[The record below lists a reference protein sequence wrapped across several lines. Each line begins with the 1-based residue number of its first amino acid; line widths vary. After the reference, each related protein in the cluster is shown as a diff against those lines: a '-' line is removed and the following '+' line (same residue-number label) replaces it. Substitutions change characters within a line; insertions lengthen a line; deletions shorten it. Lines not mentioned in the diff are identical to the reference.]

1 MFSDNFLSFIKSPEY
16 VSGVMT
22 AVIVVFLIFFCLRF
36 DKFKFIVKR
45 FGCFFL
51 NGVRDSFEELEVIFS
66 SSRNTHRKT
75 LKKISDA
82 ANNFQ
87 FRLQKII
94 FLVLV
99 LVLLSKGFFEILQ
112 TLGVFTQNSYELRS
126 SHPYVYYFLE
136 IKTLVYVAA
145 ALAISCGIQ
154 LAYMLITDGPDEA
167 VDPLM
172 LGIASTILL
181 ILSDSNAKDWTSD
194 RSFAV
199 MMLVICLPVLFAC
212 SRWMQRVSKQDEKER
227 RERKEEKR
235 KKQISE

>member
-1 MFSDNFLSFIKSPEY
+1 MFFDKFLSLIISSEYIAGVISTVTVAFFIY
-16 VSGVMT
+16 
-22 AVIVVFLIFFCLRF
+22 FCLRF
-36 DKFKFIVKR
+36 YRFKTIGKR
-45 FGCFFL
+45 FFCCFL
-51 NGVRDSFEELEVIFS
+51 GGVRDSFKELEIIFS
-66 SSRNTHRKT
+66 SSKNTDRKT
-75 LKKISDA
+75 LKEISGA

-94 FLVLV
+94 FLALV
-99 LVLLSKGFFEILQ
+99 IVLLSKGFFEMLQ
-112 TLGVFTQNSYELRS
+112 TFGVFTQNPYELRS
-126 SHPYVYYFLE
+126 SHSYVYYFLE

-172 LGIASTILL
+172 LGVASTILL

-199 MMLVICLPVLFAC
+199 IILVICLPVLFAC
-212 SRWMQRVSKQDEKER
+212 SRWMQRVSKQKRNER
-227 RERKEEKR
+227 RERKMEQS
-235 KKQISE
+235 KKQVGG